1 MGRLLIEG
9 SYLQVFGSWLM
20 MSEKICYYTDYFF
33 YFQAIVLITDGSR
46 VTYPQ
51 GLIDMSNALKDAGI
65 KVVVLLVGDEDN
77 GLDNVK
83 SIASGEDFILTVGSL
98 NRLRVMLQP
107 TVDKILKGNSSI
119 NVLKILF

>member
-1 MGRLLIEG
+1 MIEG

-20 MSEKICYYTDYFF
+20 MNEKICYYTDYFF

-119 NVLKILF
+119 IVLKILF

>member
-1 MGRLLIEG
+1 M
-9 SYLQVFGSWLM
+9 
-20 MSEKICYYTDYFF
+20 CYYTDYFF
-33 YFQAIVLITDGSR
+33 HFQAIVLITDGSR

-107 TVDKILKGNSSI
+107 TVDRILKGNLSI
-119 NVLKILF
+119 IVLKILF